1 MKRAVLALCFCC
13 VLSGAV
19 FACTGVALVGEGA
32 VVVGGNEDNSLRN
45 PAMWATAATPGRYG
59 ALYFGFMFAGAL
71 ANRRPASWYEMQGV
85 NDQGLFFDLFS
96 MPCTP
101 GVVQTTSYRW
111 TSPGFVALEPE
122 MMETCATV
130 DEGLAFLHEHD
141 YASVLLCAQVLLVDR
156 AGNTAVYTGGRDV
169 FRSGPGFVVTN
180 FNLAHRE
187 YGEWPCG
194 RYNVVTRMIGQ
205 DASPTLDRAGQ
216 MLKAARIVPTTSDE
230 GGTRYSVV
238 CDLVNGIVDVYTGWD
253 FMSRARLDA
262 SSLWANGGG
271 RTWLSNLAYAPSGLP

>member
-1 MKRAVLALCFCC
+1 MKRAAVALCICC

-19 FACTGVALVGEGA
+19 FACTGIALVGEGA
-32 VVVGGNEDNSLRN
+32 VVVGGNEDNDLRN
-45 PAMWATAATPGRYG
+45 PAMWAVAATPGRYG
-59 ALYFGFMFAGAL
+59 AVYFGFMFVGGL

-101 GVVQTTSYRW
+101 GVVQTTSYGW
-111 TSPGFVALEPE
+111 TSPSFVALEPE

-130 DEGLAFLHEHD
+130 DEALVFLHDHD

-156 AGNTAVYTGGRDV
+156 AGNAAVYTGSRDV

-187 YGEWPCG
+187 YGEWPCW
-194 RYNVVTRMIGQ
+194 RYNAITRMIGQ
-205 DASPTLDRAGQ
+205 DATATLDRAGQ
-216 MLKAARIVPTTSDE
+216 MLKAARIVPMTSDG

-238 CDLVNGIVDVYTGWD
+238 SDLVNGIVDVYTGWD
-253 FMSRARLDA
+253 FASRARLDVA
-262 SSLWANGGG
+262 PLCANGSG
-271 RTWLSNLAYAPSGLP
+271 RTLLSNLIYTPSGLP